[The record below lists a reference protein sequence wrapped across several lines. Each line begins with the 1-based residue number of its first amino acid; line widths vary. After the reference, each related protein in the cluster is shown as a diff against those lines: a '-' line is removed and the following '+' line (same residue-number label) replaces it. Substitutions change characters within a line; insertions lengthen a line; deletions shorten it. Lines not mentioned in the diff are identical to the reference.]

1 MNASTRRPAITALV
15 ALVATILVAGVVAS
29 SAHAQGVT
37 WQQLQAHGWTCFVP
51 PPFPDRVACLDPGR
65 GRPFPGNP
73 DPRPSYTSLGFSGVS
88 GELLYTVH
96 LIREDLYHGQPCGN
110 EPYVFRALIGYW
122 ECVHD

>member
-15 ALVATILVAGVVAS
+15 ALVATILLAGVAAS

-51 PPFPDRVACLDPGR
+51 PSSPDRVGCSDPGR

-73 DPRPSYTSLGFSGVS
+73 DPRPSYSTSAFSGVS

-96 LIREDLYHGQPCGN
+96 LIRDDLYYGQPCGN

-122 ECVHD
+122 ECVHG